1 MTWRVPSS
9 LSASGEREVSVT
21 LGILRPAT
29 GTPRAGTAGGRQP
42 VPLRLVYTPSG
53 EGFLM
58 LRRSVALLVFVAIV
72 PALVACGGGGS
83 PSASAMSLPGTSWM
97 LAELGGS
104 APAGGA
110 TATLAFGA
118 DGTATGN
125 SGCNTFNGSVTL
137 DGSSIDFGAL
147 ATTRMACPEPGMSL
161 ETAFLGGLEGA
172 TSWRIDGGQLVL
184 EGATEMRFDPA

>member
-1 MTWRVPSS
+1 
-9 LSASGEREVSVT
+9 
-21 LGILRPAT
+21 
-29 GTPRAGTAGGRQP
+29 
-42 VPLRLVYTPSG
+42 LRLVYTPSG

-72 PALVACGGGGS
+72 PALVACEGGGS

-161 ETAFLGGLEGA
+161 ETAFLGGLDGA